1 MEAISA
7 MRIFFAWKGIY
18 NKSAISGDGIEAGVV
33 TMILFLKP
41 ISREVTHGIRSER
54 LDDR

>member
-41 ISREVTHGIRSER
+41 ISREVTYGIRSER